1 MQVAYLKETD
11 ELLIPRY
18 PQATFTQIAE
28 VQYVVCVCFFSL
40 TNKMI
45 YQLGTLLMQSDDRK
59 RRLLLGLHTSVKL
72 TNIDYIHYRHVFST
86 FIGTPLSVEFLKI
99 SFLPQT
105 SATFPYSVQYD
116 RVKVMPDKAISH
128 L

>member
-1 MQVAYLKETD
+1 
-11 ELLIPRY
+11 
-18 PQATFTQIAE
+18 
-28 VQYVVCVCFFSL
+28 
-40 TNKMI
+40 
-45 YQLGTLLMQSDDRK
+45 MQSDDRK